1 MFGAGLLKS
10 SLPLALSTS
19 RATLSCLKYL
29 PAQPAYQVFPMR
41 HSAIP
46 VLHILQVVTNAAQ
59 HTIVNCL
66 TNMELLDPC
75 FVTSGLSLLFQYAS
89 LSVWRLRAEP
99 RWSRDL

>member
-10 SLPLALSTS
+10 SLPLALSTF
-19 RATLSCLKYL
+19 RACA
-29 PAQPAYQVFPMR
+29 PAQPAYQVFPMC

-46 VLHILQVVTNAAQ
+46 VLHILQMVTNAAQ